1 MEYIRLIMCR
11 DVYHCTPTELE
22 AVPWQV
28 IHEDLVMMQVE
39 RMVRERRN
47 KK

>member
-22 AVPWQV
+22 AVPWSV
-28 IHEDLVMMQVE
+28 IQEDLTMIAVE
-39 RMVRERRN
+39 RTIRARRN

>member
-1 MEYIRLIMCR
+1 MEYVRLVMCR

-22 AVPWQV
+22 AVPWRIIQ
-28 IHEDLVMMQVE
+28 EDLIMMNVE
-39 RMVRERRN
+39 RTVRERRA